1 MLAIR
6 RSYIIPE
13 SALTPIISF
22 FSGFQSTN
30 RGNALAKKIVAS
42 DIKLKLNDS
51 FVFYTA
57 DNCT

>member
-13 SALTPIISF
+13 STLTLIMTF

-30 RGNALAKKIVAS
+30 RGNPLAKKIVAS